1 MKPKVFIAKSIPA
14 EVEEYIGKYCDYK
27 IWDGETPISK
37 KQLFQEV
44 QEVEGLMTSKGVVTD
59 EFLDHA
65 PRLKIVS
72 NIAAGYDTFD
82 IEVMKRRNII
92 GTNTPNVLDD
102 SVADHAMGMILMAA
116 RKLAE
121 LDHYVKQGKWSK
133 LDDGHFLGKDVHNST
148 LGIIGMGNIGEKV
161 AKRASLGF
169 DMEVAYYNRSRRL
182 DIEEKYGVRY
192 MEMNELLT
200 VADFVVVLL
209 PLNQATEGII
219 GKNEFKLMKKT
230 AFFFNSSR
238 GKLVKEIELIA
249 ALQQGEIAGAGLDVY
264 EVEPVAK
271 DNPLLT
277 MSNVVT
283 LPHMGS
289 ATEKTRFD
297 MAMKAAENLVA
308 GVTGKQVPNIVKELK
323 E

>member
-14 EVEEYIGKYCDYK
+14 EVEAYIGEYCDYK
-27 IWDGETPISK
+27 IWEGETPIPK
-37 KQLFQEV
+37 EQLFHEV
-44 QEVEGLMTSKGVVTD
+44 AEVEGLMTSKGVVTD

-65 PRLKIVS
+65 PHLKIVS

-102 SVADHAMGMILMAA
+102 SVADHTMGMILMAA
-116 RKLAE
+116 RKLGE
-121 LDHYVKQGKWSK
+121 LDYYVKQGKWSK
-133 LDDGHFLGKDVHNST
+133 LDDGYFLGKDVYNSR

-169 DMEVAYYNRSRRL
+169 DMDVVYYNRSRRL

-192 MEMNELLT
+192 AEMDELLKT
-200 VADFVVVLL
+200 ADFVVVLL
-209 PLNQATEGII
+209 PLNPATQGII
-219 GKNEFKLMKKT
+219 GENEFKLMKKT

-238 GKLVKEIELIA
+238 GKLVKEQDLIV

-277 MSNVVT
+277 MENVVT

-289 ATEKTRFD
+289 ATEKTRFN

-323 E
+323 